1 MQDLEFYEIK
11 KDGVVFVR
19 QKSTEFF
26 ALYSPTT
33 KKWCQPDNIT
43 FMQLTH
49 DHDYTQITKQE
60 AFNKIDQK
68 ALATL
73 LQSYLSI
80 LKSNYD
86 D

>member
-49 DHDYTQITKQE
+49 DYDYTQITKQE
-60 AFNKIDQK
+60 AFNKTDQK